1 MVGSM
6 GMWDRIRGASDA
18 SRRRMKS
25 AGRDALERV
34 DAIDDRVRAEDV
46 MAQAR
51 AMARASLAGEE
62 VPLPAAPPVQP
73 RQTVTWHLPSPPEFH
88 EDPEVTE
95 EPPVATRFP
104 NSMGFSDLEVET
116 LVRVEHFPGREDV
129 ELEALVQGCRLEG
142 QLLEASLAVGR
153 GWVQLCN
160 GVMQRDEV
168 WEAAVYF
175 TGAHHAPDVEE
186 AVEHHRSDNTDQ
198 SLRGLGFALASHVVE
213 LHGASRD
220 ASDPGDYRDAL
231 ARLDNAMAVRSDL
244 LVAYPELE
252 EELDVLPLAP
262 RGVYGF
268 RGFAWRDS

>member
-1 MVGSM
+1 
-6 GMWDRIRGASDA
+6 
-18 SRRRMKS
+18 MKS

-34 DAIDDRVRAEDV
+34 DAIDDQARADDL

-51 AMARASLAGEE
+51 AMARASLVGEE
-62 VPLPAAPPVQP
+62 VPLPAPPPTQP
-73 RQTVTWHLPSPPEFH
+73 RKTVTWHLPSPPDFH

-95 EPPVATRFP
+95 EPPVSTRFP

-116 LVRVEHFPGREDV
+116 LVRMEHFPGREDV
-129 ELEALVQGCRLEG
+129 ELDALVQGCRLEG

-175 TGAHHAPDVEE
+175 TGAHHAPGVEE
-186 AVEHHRSDNTDQ
+186 ALEQHRSDNTDQ
-198 SLRGLGFALASHVVE
+198 SLRGLGFALAVHAVE

-220 ASDPGDYRDAL
+220 ATDPGDYRDAL
-231 ARLDNAMAVRSDL
+231 SRLDRAMSSRGH
-244 LVAYPELE
+244 LVEAFPEIE

-268 RGFAWRDS
+268 RGFAWRDF

>member
-1 MVGSM
+1 M

-18 SRRRMKS
+18 SRRRVKS
-25 AGRDALERV
+25 AGRDALDRV
-34 DAIDDRVRAEDV
+34 DAIEEKVRAEDV

-51 AMARASLAGEE
+51 AMARASLAEKD
-62 VPLPAAPPVQP
+62 VPLPTPQPLQP
-73 RQTVTWHLPSPPEFH
+73 RQVVTWHLPSPPEFH

-95 EPPVATRFP
+95 EPPVATLFP

-129 ELEALVQGCRLEG
+129 DLEALVLGCKLEG

-160 GVMQRDEV
+160 GIMQRDEV

-175 TGAHHAPDVEE
+175 SGAHHAPAVEE
-186 AVEHHRSDNTDQ
+186 ALEHHWGDNTDQ
-198 SLRGLGFALASHVVE
+198 SLRRLGFALVDHAVE
-213 LHGASRD
+213 LHGASKE
-220 ASDPGDYRDAL
+220 ASDPGGFRKAL
-231 ARLDNAMAVRSDL
+231 VRLDRAMALRSDL
-244 LVAYPELE
+244 VEAAPELE
-252 EELDVLPLAP
+252 KELGVLPVAP

-268 RGFAWRDS
+268 RDFAWRDS

>member
-1 MVGSM
+1 M

-34 DAIDDRVRAEDV
+34 DAINDRVRAEDV